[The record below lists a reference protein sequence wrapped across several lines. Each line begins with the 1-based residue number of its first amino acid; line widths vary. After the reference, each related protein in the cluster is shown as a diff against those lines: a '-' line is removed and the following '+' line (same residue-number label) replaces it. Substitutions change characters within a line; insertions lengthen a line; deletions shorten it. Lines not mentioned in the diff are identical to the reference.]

1 MGLTFEEK
9 RFLLGL
15 NITYYRRAKKIT
27 QAELAE
33 KVNVTSNYL
42 SQVERGFK
50 TASLPII
57 MAIAE
62 ELGITEQALFDFQKN
77 PAITTI
83 D

>member
-1 MGLTFEEK
+1 MGLTFEDK

-27 QAELAE
+27 QTELAE
-33 KVNVTSNYL
+33 RVNVTSNYL

-62 ELGITEQALFDFQKN
+62 ELGVPEQNLFDFRKIKRQ
-77 PAITTI
+77 
-83 D
+83 